1 MSITYR
7 AYLRSVRKKS
17 GLTQTDLAFLLNLK
31 QGSAVSKLENRSLH
45 ISAQLLLSY
54 CIIFDT
60 TPIELAPGLVTDIT
74 NNIQANTTALLNM
87 VRLANSSQATRKEM
101 ALLNILNRSSHSQ
114 RSL

>member
-1 MSITYR
+1 MSSTYQV
-7 AYLRSVRKKS
+7 YFRSVRKKS

-31 QGSAVSKLENRSLH
+31 QGSAISKLENRYHH

-60 TPIELAPGLVTDIT
+60 TPIELVPDLVGDIT
-74 NNIQANTTALLNM
+74 NSIQANTTALLNLE
-87 VRLANSSQATRKEM
+87 RLSASVQTTRKE
-101 ALLNILNRSSHSQ
+101 ATLLNILKLSGNNQ